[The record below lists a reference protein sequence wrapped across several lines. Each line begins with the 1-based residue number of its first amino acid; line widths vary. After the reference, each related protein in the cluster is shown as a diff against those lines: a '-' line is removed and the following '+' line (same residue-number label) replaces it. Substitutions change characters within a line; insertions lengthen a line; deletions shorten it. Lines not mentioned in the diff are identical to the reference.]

1 MATYKPNSIYA
12 LTPMDS
18 GKLGI
23 WDAPEVVITGNETTT
38 TISRHH
44 RNRPDLLSHELYGT
58 PQLWWIFKMINPDK
72 LNDPVWDFVEG
83 VEILT
88 PNPTEV
94 SAYLS

>member
-1 MATYKPNSIYA
+1 
-12 LTPMDS
+12 
-18 GKLGI
+18 
-23 WDAPEVVITGNETTT
+23 
-38 TISRHH
+38 
-44 RNRPDLLSHELYGT
+44 
-58 PQLWWIFKMINPDK
+58 MINPDK